1 LLAKRKVRARDLKKQ
16 RWAGIVAGVL
26 AFVFVFSLVGYGVW
40 GNLFGDAQ
48 GSHIDP
54 QAELQPEDYLN
65 YYEAEIERLEIYL
78 AEHEA
83 TEPVLSEL
91 AENYRY
97 LIFVRQLFFADDEK
111 PLDEYH
117 DRLVSLFK
125 QLTEISPDNL
135 QHRLELI
142 NLYMELGYDE
152 QMIAREVSVARELL
166 RDEPN
171 PVAHISFIGLLS
183 SAGELEKMNEEVEW
197 LQDYFAEAKAE
208 GKLDNEGLFYYAV
221 LLGEYQGDRDAAK
234 AMLEVIM
241 EEEGSD
247 SPLYQEA
254 LNYLNYLQPENE
266 NGLLLPD

>member
-1 LLAKRKVRARDLKKQ
+1 MAAL
-16 RWAGIVAGVL
+16 L

-40 GNLFGDAQ
+40 GNLFGDTQ

-65 YYEAEIERLEIYL
+65 YYEAEIEKLEIYL

-97 LIFVRQLFFADDEK
+97 LIFVRQLFFNDDEE

-117 DRLVSLFK
+117 GRMVSLFE

-135 QHRLELI
+135 QYRLELI

-152 QMIAREVSVARELL
+152 QKIAGEVAVARALL
-166 RDEPN
+166 REDPN

-183 SAGELEKMNEEVEW
+183 SAGEIEKMNEEVEW
-197 LQDYFAEAKAE
+197 LQEHFEEAKAE
-208 GKLDNEGLFYYAV
+208 GVLDNEGLFYYSV
-221 LLGEYQGDRDAAK
+221 LLGEYRADQDAAK
-234 AMLEVIM
+234 ALLEVIM
-241 EEEGSD
+241 EEEDSD

-254 LNYLNYLQPENE
+254 LNYLNYLRPENE
-266 NGLLLPD
+266 NGPLLPD